1 MPLNDVF
8 ESEIIDMPK
17 QPNKKSTPTQWIDSL
32 DPEAI
37 EEAREEAC
45 VDAYDEYEQ
54 HTGFM
59 TALEEELRFPFS
71 AKVLG
76 DTLTVVAMEWP
87 EDSEFGLD
95 LVIERNGDKHRID
108 ARSVELVKPLPDGHL
123 TLAAYLQ
130 WRRFV

>member
-1 MPLNDVF
+1 MA
-8 ESEIIDMPK
+8 K
-17 QPNKKSTPTQWIDSL
+17 QPNKNSTPTQWIDGL

-37 EEAREEAC
+37 DEARENAC

-54 HTGFM
+54 YVGFI
-59 TALEEELRFPFS
+59 TAMEEELSFPFS

-76 DTLTVVAMEWP
+76 DVVTVVAMEWP
-87 EDSEFGLD
+87 ENSEFGLD
-95 LVIERNGDKHRID
+95 LVIDRNGDKHPID
-108 ARSVELVKPLPDGHL
+108 ARSVELVKPFPDGHL

>member
-1 MPLNDVF
+1 
-8 ESEIIDMPK
+8 MPK
-17 QPNKKSTPTQWIDSL
+17 QPNKKSTPTQWIDAL

-54 HTGFM
+54 HSGFM
-59 TALEEELRFPFS
+59 TALEEELHFHTS

-76 DTLTVVAMEWP
+76 DDVTVVAMEWP
-87 EDSEFGLD
+87 EGSEFGLD

-130 WRRFV
+130 WR

>member
-1 MPLNDVF
+1 MA
-8 ESEIIDMPK
+8 K
-17 QPNKKSTPTQWIDSL
+17 QPNKKSTSTQWTDAL
-32 DPEAI
+32 DPKAI
-37 EEAREEAC
+37 EESREDAC

-59 TALEEELRFPFS
+59 TALEEELKFPFS

-76 DTLTVVAMEWP
+76 DNMTVVGMEWP

-108 ARSVELVKPLPDGHL
+108 ARSVELVQPLPEGHL

>member
-1 MPLNDVF
+1 ML
-8 ESEIIDMPK
+8 SH
-17 QPNKKSTPTQWIDSL
+17 
-32 DPEAI
+32 PEAI
-37 EEAREEAC
+37 DEARENAC
-45 VDAYDEYEQ
+45 VDAYNEYEQ

-59 TALEEELRFPFS
+59 TAMEEELSFPFS

-76 DTLTVVAMEWP
+76 DVVSVVAMEWP

-95 LVIERNGDKHRID
+95 LVIERNADKHRID
-108 ARSVELVKPLPDGHL
+108 ARSVELVNRLPDGHL

>member
-1 MPLNDVF
+1 MDA
-8 ESEIIDMPK
+8 
-17 QPNKKSTPTQWIDSL
+17 L

-37 EEAREEAC
+37 DEAREEAC

-54 HTGFM
+54 QTGFM
-59 TALEEELRFPFS
+59 TALGEELSFPFS

-76 DTLTVVAMEWP
+76 DSVTVAAMEWP

-95 LVIERNGDKHRID
+95 LVIDRKGGQHRID
-108 ARSVELVKPLPDGHL
+108 ARSVELVPPLPNGHR

>member
-1 MPLNDVF
+1 MRPSSTGFGPLF
-8 ESEIIDMPK
+8 PH
-17 QPNKKSTPTQWIDSL
+17 PNVRLPCL

-37 EEAREEAC
+37 DEARENAC
-45 VDAYDEYEQ
+45 VDAYNEYEPY
-54 HTGFM
+54 TGFM
-59 TALEEELRFPFS
+59 TAMEEELSFPFS

-76 DTLTVVAMEWP
+76 DVVSVVAMEWP

-95 LVIERNGDKHRID
+95 LVIERNGGKHRID